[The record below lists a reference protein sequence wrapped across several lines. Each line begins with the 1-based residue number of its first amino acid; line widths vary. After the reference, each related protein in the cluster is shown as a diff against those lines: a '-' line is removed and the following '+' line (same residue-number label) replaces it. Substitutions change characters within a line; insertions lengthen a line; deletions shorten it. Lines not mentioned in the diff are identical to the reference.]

1 MATLKTRLLL
11 VVAYLASVA
20 AVISVEHYWHNSGYQ
35 FSDLLSK
42 NNYVS
47 ALLLVFAVIGICLS
61 ALIVATGLVNIAT
74 RALASNSCDGS
85 CQHHQQRRQN
95 YANPNNIDVTVQPTD
110 TTIAAGGPAMVAP
123 YYNVSLMHLSHPR
136 QPEPSC
142 PPQDNYPAI
151 TQESPSIKVEPKY
164 YRRN

>member
-110 TTIAAGGPAMVAP
+110 TTIAELPG
-123 YYNVSLMHLSHPR
+123 HHPR
-136 QPEPSC
+136 KSFYQSGAEVLQTKLARPDPSRLAFTLN
-142 PPQDNYPAI
+142 DDSVI
-151 TQESPSIKVEPKY
+151 ETRKI
-164 YRRN
+164 